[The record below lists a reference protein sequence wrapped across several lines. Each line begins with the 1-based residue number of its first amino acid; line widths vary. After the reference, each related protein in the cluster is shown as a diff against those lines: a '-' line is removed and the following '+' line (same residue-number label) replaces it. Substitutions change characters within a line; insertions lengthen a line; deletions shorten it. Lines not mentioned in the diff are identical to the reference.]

1 MQDTGCKMQ
10 DRNGS
15 GPGYQVPGTWY
26 PCPIPASQSLT
37 KPYLAYP
44 HVRVFRGQ
52 VLGTGFQVPGY
63 LGPGTR
69 YRIHAEDRMPSTE
82 DRANPPAGP
91 FDLDPNGLY
100 TFYEPSPFAEVA
112 EWQTRWTQDP
122 MGATP
127 WGFKS
132 PLPHQ

>member
-1 MQDTGCKMQ
+1 MQDAGCK
-10 DRNGS
+10 
-15 GPGYQVPGTWY
+15 PG
-26 PCPIPASQSLT
+26 
-37 KPYLAYP
+37 
-44 HVRVFRGQ
+44 VRVFRSMSQ
-52 VLGTGFQVPGY
+52 AFRLIARLPCWVLGTWH